1 MAKVFLSYRRADG
14 VASGARSL
22 IYQKLQEHYGPKS
35 VFMDVERMQV
45 ARDFR
50 ECLQSELEDARVM
63 LVLIGPDW
71 TRVMKERE
79 GPNFERDFQ
88 SP

>member
-1 MAKVFLSYRRADG
+1 MAKVFLSYRRDDG

-35 VFMDVERMQV
+35 VFMDVERRQV

-50 ECLQSELEDARVM
+50 ECLQDEPTNTDVM
-63 LVLIGPDW
+63 LVLSGPAW
-71 TRVMKERE
+71 GRLV
-79 GPNFERDFQ
+79 G
-88 SP
+88 

>member
-1 MAKVFLSYRRADG
+1 MAKIFLSYRRADG

-22 IYQKLQEHYGPKS
+22 IYQKLQEHYGAKS

-50 ECLQSELEDARVM
+50 DCLQSELEETRVM
-63 LVLIGPDW
+63 LA
-71 TRVMKERE
+71 
-79 GPNFERDFQ
+79 
-88 SP
+88 